1 MALNLKNNKAKGSS
15 GSSKPR
21 DVVPAGQYP
30 ARLVR
35 IIDLGLHPKIN
46 YKTKK
51 VEGEQYKVRF
61 TYELV
66 NSFLKDENG
75 EDMLDKPRWISEDV
89 NISKALA
96 FDDAPAQPWYAN
108 CGIVKRVRALT
119 GNPVATADDLA
130 ELLGMACAVL
140 VVHEANKQG
149 KTDAEGNPIV
159 YANVGDVQGDPF
171 AMMGQ
176 ECPALV
182 NDAKFLDLS
191 DPDMELFEEQPGFI
205 KERILKNLEFSGSV
219 LEARLNGET
228 EVKGKIE
235 NDVNT
240 ESDETD
246 SDMAW

>member
-1 MALNLKNNKAKGSS
+1 MRASLRRNNNLF
-15 GSSKPR
+15 R
-21 DVVPAGQYP
+21 GQ
-30 ARLVR
+30 L
-35 IIDLGLHPKIN
+35 
-46 YKTKK
+46 
-51 VEGEQYKVRF
+51 F
-61 TYELV
+61 
-66 NSFLKDENG
+66 
-75 EDMLDKPRWISEDV
+75 
-89 NISKALA
+89 
-96 FDDAPAQPWYAN
+96 
-108 CGIVKRVRALT
+108 
-119 GNPVATADDLA
+119 
-130 ELLGMACAVL
+130 
-140 VVHEANKQG
+140 
-149 KTDAEGNPIV
+149 DAEGNPIV